1 MAKTKSAQ
9 SKESRSVCMRCL
21 VWFKSAESLSGES
34 QGATKTNGPREAA
47 TKDSEE
53 SLEGDAFL
61 YETFGEKEPTGC

>member
-1 MAKTKSAQ
+1 
-9 SKESRSVCMRCL
+9 MRCL

-34 QGATKTNGPREAA
+34 QGVTKMNGPREAA

-53 SLEGDAFL
+53 SLEVDAFL